1 MRTFVHLNIY
11 KKHFSPRVFMKIAAI
26 DIGSNAARMQIS
38 SVLTNKNTIS
48 FKKVE
53 YVRFAL
59 RLGMDVFNSG
69 KITSGSEARIKKLLQ
84 AYQLL
89 MELHE
94 VDAYMICATS
104 AMREAEN
111 GESIVERIKN
121 ELGMEIHLIEG
132 EKEAELINNVIVVV
146 LEKDKTYLHIDV
158 GGGSTE
164 LNIYK
169 GQEKIA
175 AKSFKIGSVRLLE
188 HKEAPDVWKK
198 MQIWV
203 KENIPTHLQITAVG
217 TGGNISKLFN
227 MIENKKDNKATLK
240 DVEKM
245 RNYIE
250 KFTLEERMNKLQLNA
265 DRADVIVPAS
275 DIYLS
280 VMKWAGATEI
290 MVPDL
295 GLKDGILMLVYET
308 LMNEE

>member
-1 MRTFVHLNIY
+1 
-11 KKHFSPRVFMKIAAI
+11 
-26 DIGSNAARMQIS
+26 
-38 SVLTNKNTIS
+38 
-48 FKKVE
+48 
-53 YVRFAL
+53 
-59 RLGMDVFNSG
+59 MDVFNGGS
-69 KITSGSEARIKKLLQ
+69 ISLASEARIKKLLQ

-104 AMREAEN
+104 AMREAVN
-111 GESIVERIKN
+111 GASIVERIHK

-132 EKEAELINNVIVVV
+132 EQEAELINNVIIT
-146 LEKDKTYLHIDV
+146 LIDGEHTYLHIDV

-169 GQEKIA
+169 GKQKIA

-188 HKEAPDVWKK
+188 HQEAPDVWKK
-198 MQIWV
+198 MQTWV
-203 KENIPTHLQITAVG
+203 NTNIPSNVNVIAVG

-227 MIENKKDNKATLK
+227 MIEGKKENKANLK
-240 DVEKM
+240 DLEKM

-250 KFTLEERMNKLQLNA
+250 KFSLMERMNKLQLNA

-275 DIYLS
+275 DIYIS

-308 LMNEE
+308 LMSEE

>member
-1 MRTFVHLNIY
+1 
-11 KKHFSPRVFMKIAAI
+11 
-26 DIGSNAARMQIS
+26 MQIS

-69 KITSGSEARIKKLLQ
+69 KITSGSEARIKKLLR

-146 LEKDKTYLHIDV
+146 LESDKTYLHIDV

-169 GQEKIA
+169 GQQKIA

-188 HKEAPDVWKK
+188 HQEAPDIWKK
-198 MQIWV
+198 MQAWV
-203 KENIPTHLQITAVG
+203 KENVPTHVEVTAVG

-227 MIENKKDNKATLK
+227 MIENKKENKTTIK
-240 DVEKM
+240 DLEKM

-250 KFTLEERMNKLQLNA
+250 KFSLEERINKLQLNA

-275 DIYLS
+275 DIYIS

-290 MVPDL
+290 IVPDL

>member
-1 MRTFVHLNIY
+1 
-11 KKHFSPRVFMKIAAI
+11 MKIAAI

-38 SVLTNKNTIS
+38 SVLHDKKKIS

-59 RLGMDVFNSG
+59 RLGMDVFNTG
-69 KITSGSEARIKKLLQ
+69 KITYESEARIKKLLM
-84 AYQLL
+84 AYRLL

-111 GESIVERIKN
+111 GSNIVERIKN
-121 ELGMEIHLIEG
+121 ELGMEIHLIDG
-132 EKEAELINNVIVVV
+132 EKEAELINNVIIAV
-146 LEKDKTYLHIDV
+146 LENDKTYLHIDV

-169 GQEKIA
+169 GRTKIA

-188 HKEAPDVWKK
+188 HKEAPDVWRK
-198 MQIWV
+198 MKSWV
-203 KENIPTHLQITAVG
+203 NDNIPEHEHVIAVG

-227 MIENKKDNKATLK
+227 MIENKPNGRASLEELERK
-240 DVEKM
+240 
-245 RNYIE
+245 RNYIDQ
-250 KFTLEERMNKLQLNA
+250 FTLEERINLLQLNA

-275 DIYLS
+275 DIYIS
-280 VMKWAGATEI
+280 VMKWADADEI
-290 MVPDL
+290 IVPDL
-295 GLKDGILMLVYET
+295 GLKDGILLLVYET
-308 LMNEE
+308 LLNE

>member
-1 MRTFVHLNIY
+1 
-11 KKHFSPRVFMKIAAI
+11 MKIAAI

-38 SVLTNKNTIS
+38 SVLHDKKKIN

-59 RLGMDVFNSG
+59 RLGMDVFNTG
-69 KITSGSEARIKKLLQ
+69 KISYESEARIKKLLM
-84 AYQLL
+84 AYRLL

-111 GESIVERIKN
+111 GANIVERIKN

-132 EKEAELINNVIVVV
+132 EKEAELINDVIKVV
-146 LEKDKTYLHIDV
+146 LENDKTYLHIDV

-169 GQEKIA
+169 GRTKIA

-198 MQIWV
+198 MQTWV
-203 KENIPTHLQITAVG
+203 DETIPTHENVIAVG

-227 MIENKKDNKATLK
+227 LIEHKVQGRA
-240 DVEKM
+240 
-245 RNYIE
+245 
-250 KFTLEERMNKLQLNA
+250 TLEELLKKRDYINKFSIEDRINKLQLNA

-275 DIYLS
+275 DIYIS
-280 VMKWAGATEI
+280 VMKWAGANEI
-290 MVPDL
+290 IVPDL
-295 GLKDGILMLVYET
+295 GLKDGILLLVYET
-308 LMNEE
+308 LMDEEQ

>member
-1 MRTFVHLNIY
+1 
-11 KKHFSPRVFMKIAAI
+11 MKIAAI

-38 SVLTNKNTIS
+38 SVLTNKKTIS

-59 RLGMDVFNSG
+59 RLGMDVFNTG
-69 KITSGSEARIKKLLQ
+69 KISSGSEARIKKLLQ

-111 GESIVERIKN
+111 GENIVERIKN

-146 LEKDKTYLHIDV
+146 LESDKTYLHIDV

-169 GQEKIA
+169 GQQKIA

-198 MQIWV
+198 MQVWV
-203 KENIPTHLQITAVG
+203 KENVPTHVEVTAVG

-227 MIENKKDNKATLK
+227 MIANKKDNKATLR

-245 RNYIE
+245 KNYIE
-250 KFTLEERMNKLQLNA
+250 KFSLEDRINKLQLNA

-275 DIYLS
+275 DIYIS
-280 VMKWAGATEI
+280 VMKWAGSTEI

-295 GLKDGILMLVYET
+295 GLKDGILLLVYET